1 MSNSSRAK
9 RILDCDKFSD
19 QFVTA
24 IRALRCLMI
33 CMGIWPDK
41 KHDKLYYLLRC
52 FHSVGLVFLLSGE
65 VCWLTNVKDDIDEF
79 FATLGVAC
87 ALFYVLGKWLT
98 FSWQK
103 VLIRKLTKFM
113 DEDWINLENNA
124 LIPKS
129 VPDSKRIMMKHY
141 RTLNIYVCTIVL
153 VYIFTAGEFVIDFL
167 VATNH
172 RDNDTNLGNLLP
184 LTHSWYPLDYDRGY
198 TVQLLAAA
206 QMISMVSAL
215 VGSTVVDGF
224 FVITVLHTAGQL
236 EILGDFIERTKYDP
250 MDYECD
256 KTKVKEMAKR
266 HQVLLSVADDIQECF
281 SATIL
286 LCVTVSLISTCF
298 HAHAFLRDWINLENN
313 TMIYKNVRDS
323 RRIMTKYYQALNIFI
338 LTILFMAVVAIGN
351 FMTDS
356 FAVMNHR
363 GNDTDQNRTLIVP
376 YSWYHH
382 NGDRGYTN
390 QVIIKRILS
399 IKTVMKLGRIRLR
412 KNISL
417 RMHANA
423 VLVRMRTKNSIT

>member
-9 RILDCDKFSD
+9 RILDRDKFSD

-33 CMGIWPDK
+33 YMGIWPDK

-65 VCWLTNVKDDIDEF
+65 VCWLTNVEDDMDEF

-103 VLIRKLTKFM
+103 VLIRKLTKSM

-124 LIPKS
+124 SIPKS

-153 VYIFTAGEFVIDFL
+153 VYIFTAGEFVIDFF

-206 QMISMVSAL
+206 QMISMVSTL

-256 KTKVKEMAKR
+256 ETKVKEMAKR

-286 LCVTVSLISTCF
+286 LCVTISLISTCF
-298 HAHAFLRDWINLENN
+298 HAHAFLRGL
-313 TMIYKNVRDS
+313 V
-323 RRIMTKYYQALNIFI
+323 
-338 LTILFMAVVAIGN
+338 IGTGTYN
-351 FMTDS
+351 SEWYNATS
-356 FAVMNHR
+356 FVK
-363 GNDTDQNRTLIVP
+363 G
-376 YSWYHH
+376 S
-382 NGDRGYTN
+382 
-390 QVIIKRILS
+390 LS
-399 IKTVMKLGRIRLR
+399 IIMAKAWQPIIISAAEIFPLTMQNFTVVYNACYVWTPMCSLLFPRYQMISYNLIRTHTYML
-412 KNISL
+412 
-417 RMHANA
+417 
-423 VLVRMRTKNSIT
+423 TDG

>member
-298 HAHAFLRDWINLENN
+298 HAHAFLRGL
-313 TMIYKNVRDS
+313 V
-323 RRIMTKYYQALNIFI
+323 
-338 LTILFMAVVAIGN
+338 IGTVTYN
-351 FMTDS
+351 SEWYNATS
-356 FAVMNHR
+356 FVK
-363 GNDTDQNRTLIVP
+363 GP
-376 YSWYHH
+376 
-382 NGDRGYTN
+382 
-390 QVIIKRILS
+390 LS
-399 IKTVMKLGRIRLR
+399 IITAKAWQPIIISAAEIFPLTMQNFTVVYNACYVWTPMCSLLFPRYQMISYNLIRTHTYML
-412 KNISL
+412 
-417 RMHANA
+417 
-423 VLVRMRTKNSIT
+423 TDG

>member
-9 RILDCDKFSD
+9 RILDRDNFSD

-33 CMGIWPDK
+33 YMGIWPDK

-65 VCWLTNVKDDIDEF
+65 VCWLTNVEDDMDEF

-286 LCVTVSLISTCF
+286 LCVTVSLIGTCF
-298 HAHAFLRDWINLENN
+298 HAHAFLRGL
-313 TMIYKNVRDS
+313 V
-323 RRIMTKYYQALNIFI
+323 
-338 LTILFMAVVAIGN
+338 IGTVTYN
-351 FMTDS
+351 SEWYNATS
-356 FAVMNHR
+356 FVK
-363 GNDTDQNRTLIVP
+363 GV
-376 YSWYHH
+376 
-382 NGDRGYTN
+382 
-390 QVIIKRILS
+390 LS
-399 IKTVMKLGRIRLR
+399 IITAKAWQPIIISAAEIFPLTMQNFTVVYNACYVRTPMCSLLFPRYQMISYNLIRTHTYML
-412 KNISL
+412 
-417 RMHANA
+417 
-423 VLVRMRTKNSIT
+423 TDG

>member
-298 HAHAFLRDWINLENN
+298 HAHAFLRELERGGDNQL
-313 TMIYKNVRDS
+313 IAL
-323 RRIMTKYYQALNIFI
+323 KYGFSCLVGLMNIFI
-338 LTILFMAVVAIGN
+338 YSFVGDSLTSQGLVIGTVTYN
-351 FMTDS
+351 SEWYNATS
-356 FAVMNHR
+356 FVK
-363 GNDTDQNRTLIVP
+363 GP
-376 YSWYHH
+376 
-382 NGDRGYTN
+382 
-390 QVIIKRILS
+390 LS
-399 IKTVMKLGRIRLR
+399 IITAKAWQPIIISAAEIFPLTMQNFTVVYNACYVWTPMCSLLFPRYQMISYNLIRTHTYML
-412 KNISL
+412 
-417 RMHANA
+417 
-423 VLVRMRTKNSIT
+423 TDG